1 MKPMSN
7 EAADNRPA
15 VLVVDDEPASVD
27 LLRVTL
33 GRRHQV
39 YCASGGAEALELL
52 QKHPEIGC
60 AIIDQR
66 MPGMSG
72 TEFIAATMGPRPDLI
87 RIILTGYTDI
97 ESLIDAVNQG
107 QIFRYLS
114 KPWRKDEIRGVVE
127 QALEIWSLARENDEL
142 RDQLQQANDRLR
154 VENTELKKE
163 VRERHGFEEIVGNSP
178 ALQKTLDFVDR
189 VARSE
194 TTALIL
200 GPTGAGKGEIARAI
214 HYNGPRADKPFI
226 SENCGAISPELL
238 TSELFGHK
246 KGSFTGAA
254 TDRKG
259 LFQEANGGTLF
270 LDEIGDCP
278 PELQV
283 RLLRALDEGEIR
295 RIGDDRPIRVDV
307 RVIAATHH
315 DLAEDV
321 KEGKFRE
328 DLYYR
333 LSVLTVHVPPLA
345 NRREDIPLLAEHF
358 LAGFVKKRARAV
370 LGFTP
375 ETLALLQ
382 QYEFPGNVRELLN
395 EVERG
400 FSLAD
405 EGEYITPELLSEKFG
420 SHSLAA
426 ALPTNTEM
434 GASQSLKT
442 VIDAYEAEILRQA
455 LARNEGNQSQTARD
469 LGLSRRGLIDK
480 LIRHGLR

>member
-1 MKPMSN
+1 MGADPN
-7 EAADNRPA
+7 PPADAAA
-15 VLVVDDEPASVD
+15 VLVVDDEPASVE

-33 GRRHQV
+33 GRRHKV
-39 YCASGGAEALELL
+39 YCAESGEQALRLL
-52 QKHPEIGC
+52 EEHPEIGC

-72 TEFIAATMGPRPDLI
+72 TELIAATMGPRPDLI
-87 RIILTGYTDI
+87 RVILTGYTDI
-97 ESLIDAVNQG
+97 DSLIEAVNEG

-127 QALEIWSLARENDEL
+127 QALEVWTLARD
-142 RDQLQQANDRLR
+142 NDRLR
-154 VENTELKKE
+154 HELEQANKHLRVENAELKKE

-178 ALQKTLDFVDR
+178 ALHKTLDFVER

-214 HYNGPRADKPFI
+214 HYNGPRAARPFI

-246 KGSFTGAA
+246 RGSFTGAA
-254 TDRKG
+254 SDRKG
-259 LFQEANGGTLF
+259 LFQEADGGTLF

-295 RIGDDRPIRVDV
+295 RVGDDRPIRVDV

-315 DLAEDV
+315 DLAADV
-321 KEGKFRE
+321 KAGTFRE

-333 LSVLTVHVPPLA
+333 LSVLTVQVPPLSE
-345 NRREDIPLLAEHF
+345 RREDIPLLAEHF
-358 LAGFVKKRARAV
+358 LAGFSRKRKRDV

-375 ETLALLQ
+375 ETLALMQ
-382 QYEFPGNVRELLN
+382 GYDFPGNVRELLN

-405 EGEYITPELLSEKFG
+405 EGGYITPDLLSEKFG
-420 SHSLAA
+420 GSSTAA
-426 ALPTNTEM
+426 VAPAGSEGEQT
-434 GASQSLKT
+434 LKA
-442 VIDAYEAEILRQA
+442 VMEQYEAEVLRQA
-455 LARNEGNQSQTARD
+455 LARNDGNQSQTARA

-480 LIRHGLR
+480 LIRYGLR

>member
-1 MKPMSN
+1 MSLD
-7 EAADNRPA
+7 ATATAPA
-15 VLVVDDEPASVD
+15 VLVIDDEPASVE
-27 LLRVTL
+27 LLKVTL
-33 GRRHQV
+33 GRRHPV
-39 YCASGGAEALELL
+39 FCAGGGEEALQILNE
-52 QKHPEIGC
+52 HPEIGC

-72 TEFIAATMGPRPDLI
+72 TEFIAATMKPRPDLI
-87 RIILTGYTDI
+87 RVILTGYTDI
-97 ESLIDAVNQG
+97 ESLIEAVNKG

-127 QALEIWSLARENDEL
+127 QALEIWGLARDNDRL
-142 RDQLQQANDRLR
+142 RVELQQANDRLR
-154 VENTELKKE
+154 HENAELKKE
-163 VRERHGFEEIVGNSP
+163 VRQRHGFEEIIGTSP

-295 RIGDDRPIRVDV
+295 RVGEDRPIKVNV

-315 DLAEDV
+315 DLAADV
-321 KEGKFRE
+321 KAGTFRE
-328 DLYYR
+328 DLFYR
-333 LSVLTVHVPPLA
+333 LSVLTVEVPALA
-345 NRREDIPLLAEHF
+345 ERREDIPLLAEHF
-358 LAGFVKKRARAV
+358 LAEFAKKRGRQV

-375 ETLALLQ
+375 ETLALMQ
-382 QYEFPGNVRELLN
+382 AYDFPGNVRELLN

-405 EGEYITPELLSEKFG
+405 DGGYITPDLLSEKFG
-420 SHSLAA
+420 DA
-426 ALPTNTEM
+426 ALTPTTEAAVD
-434 GASQSLKT
+434 GSQNLKT
-442 VIDAYEAEILRQA
+442 LLQNYEAEVLRQA
-455 LARNEGNQSQTARD
+455 LARNDGNQSQTAREM
-469 LGLSRRGLIDK
+469 GLSRRGLIDK